1 MIKLLVTQHDV
12 DYSHLHLKELIEIIP
27 GTSIHTISQEL
38 YTILEGSIILLPK
51 SFLLSVVIY
60 KDSELFEWRAGAFKP
75 CDSAKESLIRE
86 FKARL
91 GIKDYDY
98 IINTVI
104 DMLNDDSIALK
115 EVKEY
120 LSEQKSNNEVEPG
133 VPQIAYL
140 EANVATNE
148 TKAVIEN
155 KPMSNIARKLM
166 DLSL

>member
-27 GTSIHTISQEL
+27 GIGIHTISNEL
-38 YTILEGSIILLPK
+38 YTILEGSIVLLPE

-60 KDSELFEWRAGAFKP
+60 KESELFEWRAGAFKP
-75 CDSAKESLIRE
+75 CNSAKESLIRE
-86 FKARL
+86 FKERM

-104 DMLNDDSIALK
+104 DMLNDDSVALK

-120 LSEQKSNNEVEPG
+120 LLEQKSNNKVVPG
-133 VPQIAYL
+133 VPQMAYL
-140 EANVATNE
+140 ETNVATNE
-148 TKAVIEN
+148 TKTVIEN
-155 KPMSNIARKLM
+155 KPMSSIARKLM